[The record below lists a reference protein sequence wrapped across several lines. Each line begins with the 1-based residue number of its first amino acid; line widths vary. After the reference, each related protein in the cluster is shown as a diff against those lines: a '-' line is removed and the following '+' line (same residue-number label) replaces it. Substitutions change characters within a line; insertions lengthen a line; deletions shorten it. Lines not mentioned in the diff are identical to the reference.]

1 MIFDRKSVRLKDWD
15 YSKRACYF
23 VTMCIDKRNSILMA
37 DVDNGLLV
45 LNDFGKMVS
54 RSWIDSKED
63 FNISL
68 GNFVLMP
75 DHFHGIVWM
84 KRKMDRAAIKA
95 ARTDIANA
103 DIANTEGAGFMPAQI
118 KATHTGIAHK
128 NITLGN
134 IIGAFKSKTT
144 GLYIKGVKEFGW
156 PKFEKR
162 VWQRNYYESIIKN
175 RIDYIKVVSYIRNN
189 PKKYINGA

>member
-1 MIFDRKSVRLKDWD
+1 
-15 YSKRACYF
+15 
-23 VTMCIDKRNSILMA
+23 MCIDKRNSILLA
-37 DVDNGLLV
+37 DVENGFLV

-54 RSWIDSKED
+54 RSWIDLKED

-75 DHFHGIVWM
+75 DHFHGIVWINRALDRAAI
-84 KRKMDRAAIKA
+84 KAADGEMDRVAIKA
-95 ARTDIANA
+95 ARTDIANT
-103 DIANTEGAGFMPAQI
+103 DIANAEGAGFMPAQI
-118 KATHTGIAHK
+118 KATRTGIVHK

-162 VWQRNYYESIIKN
+162 VWQRNFYESIIKN
-175 RIDYIKVVSYIRNN
+175 RIDYCNVVNYIRNN